1 MMSRTSTASM
11 ESSRRLKPARAAR
24 KVRAKDVQA
33 AEAIVIAI
41 VVVAAVEDVPAAA
54 REAVAVAAG
63 AADGRLFVFWQ
74 ARAAAMRPF
83 SIAGDCQNDCQND
96 KRLKIVSGICRTPVM
111 M

>member
-1 MMSRTSTASM
+1 M

-54 REAVAVAAG
+54 REVTAAATPAVAVAAG

-96 KRLKIVSGICRTPVM
+96 KRLEIVSGICRTPVM